1 MIKQNIFI
9 PLTTKEYQP
18 SLTGKATWLVILHAQ
33 RIPPH
38 AGLLFN
44 GNYNSLTIK
53 EAELNINSALLLK
66 TLSQKKIKS
75 VFIKILPH
83 PVFSIDHQRDMFQ
96 EELKKAGS
104 VEQYK
109 STCLSP
115 VKTFFKEFY
124 GIQSPENELLFDFI
138 RQLTENGYIE
148 YAMPVN
154 MKLNEG
160 LELPFYSVEELNDK
174 IRSER
179 QIYFNT

>member
-1 MIKQNIFI
+1 LITQNIFI
-9 PLTTKEYQP
+9 PLRTEHFQP
-18 SLTGKATWLVILHAQ
+18 TLTEKGTWLVILHAQ
-33 RIPPH
+33 RMPPH
-38 AGLLFN
+38 VGLLFN

-53 EAELNINSALLLK
+53 EAELNINSTVLLK

-75 VFIKILPH
+75 VFIKIVPH
-83 PVFSIDHQRDMFQ
+83 PVFSVDHQCEMFQ
-96 EELKKAGS
+96 EELKKTGA
-104 VEQYK
+104 VEQFK

-124 GIQSPENELLFDFI
+124 GIQSPDNELLFDFT
-138 RQLTENGYIE
+138 RQLNENYFIE

-154 MKLNEG
+154 MELNEG
-160 LELPFYSVEELNDK
+160 LELPFYTVEELNDK

>member
-1 MIKQNIFI
+1 LITQNIFI
-9 PLTTKEYQP
+9 PLTTSEFQP
-18 SLTGKATWLVILHAQ
+18 ALTEKGTWMVILHAQ
-33 RIPPH
+33 RMPPH
-38 AGLLFN
+38 VGLLFN

-53 EAELNINSALLLK
+53 EAELNINSTVLLK

-75 VFIKILPH
+75 VFIKIVSH
-83 PVFSIDHQRDMFQ
+83 PVFSIDHQRDVFQ
-96 EELKKAGS
+96 EELRKAGA
-104 VEQYK
+104 VEQFK

-124 GIQSPENELLFDFI
+124 GIQSPPNELLFDFMK
-138 RQLTENGYIE
+138 QLTENGYID

-154 MKLNEG
+154 MELDEG
-160 LELPFYSVEELNDK
+160 LELPFYTVEELNDK